1 VLLVDEW
8 QHAGVEVIFLNRE
21 LGHTPEDE
29 LLLQV
34 QGRMAEYER
43 AKILERHRRGTR
55 QAAHA
60 GSVNVL
66 VAAPYGY
73 RDIPKHHGG
82 GQARYEIVAEE
93 ARVVR
98 QMFEWVGHERATI
111 GDVCRRLSRA
121 GEPTRTGKAVW
132 DRSAVWGM
140 LRNPA
145 YMGTAAFGKTR
156 QGPLRPRLRAQR
168 GRLLQPRRATS
179 PVEGPRAQGMMMPV
193 PAIVAAAVLAAVQE
207 RAEYMRQGLVRCR
220 GWGSAYDGPGIRHQ
234 AAQGKTRD

>member
-1 VLLVDEW
+1 
-8 QHAGVEVIFLNRE
+8 
-21 LGHTPEDE
+21 
-29 LLLQV
+29 
-34 QGRMAEYER
+34 MAAYAR
-43 AKILERHRRGTR
+43 AKMLERHRRGTR
-55 QAAHA
+55 YAAHA
-60 GSVNVL
+60 GSVHVR
-66 VAAPYGY
+66 VAAPYGDRY
-73 RDIPKHHGG
+73 LPTHHGG
-82 GQARYEIVAEE
+82 GPTRDEIVADE

-98 QMFEWVGHERATI
+98 QLCEGVGHERATS

-121 GEPTRTGKAVW
+121 GAPTRPGKAVR
-132 DRSAVWGM
+132 DRRAVWGM

-145 YMGTAAFGKTR
+145 YRGTAAVGTTR

-220 GWGSAYDGPGIRHQ
+220 GWGSAYDGLGIRHQ